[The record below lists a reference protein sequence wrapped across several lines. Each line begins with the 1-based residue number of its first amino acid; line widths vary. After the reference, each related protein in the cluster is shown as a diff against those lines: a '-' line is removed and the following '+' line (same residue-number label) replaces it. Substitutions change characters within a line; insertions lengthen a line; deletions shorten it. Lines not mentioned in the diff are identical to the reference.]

1 MLKKSLFCAGLLI
14 AGSLFAADYTREEYT
29 SLMEIGKRPRRTPH
43 TLIFARF
50 QPYDLRGNFRDEWYD
65 RPLIVNSNWRK
76 ETSGV
81 KASWNK
87 EADWIRMYE
96 IAGITLL
103 GNAYSSF
110 FHDMLKASKQADF
123 SGFGL
128 MAGVGVSRGM
138 FNRKTASGERRY
150 QRFLRN
156 VREAAGSDKVLRID
170 GKIPLFN
177 YGGFSDSDLQMI
189 RKEMKKKKTG
199 RSSSFHTTLAQCLQ

>member
-1 MLKKSLFCAGLLI
+1 MGAVCVAASLLAGD
-14 AGSLFAADYTREEYT
+14 FTREEYT
-29 SLMEIGKRPRRTPH
+29 SPMTVGKRPRRTPH

-110 FHDMLKASKQADF
+110 FYDMLKASKQADF

-138 FNRKTASGERRY
+138 FNRKTASGDCSRR
-150 QRFLRN
+150 
-156 VREAAGSDKVLRID
+156 
-170 GKIPLFN
+170 
-177 YGGFSDSDLQMI
+177 FSTSRYPKRLT
-189 RKEMKKKKTG
+189 KNEHCFALTASPFG
-199 RSSSFHTTLAQCLQ
+199 T

>member
-103 GNAYSSF
+103 GNAYS
-110 FHDMLKASKQADF
+110 
-123 SGFGL
+123 
-128 MAGVGVSRGM
+128 
-138 FNRKTASGERRY
+138 
-150 QRFLRN
+150 
-156 VREAAGSDKVLRID
+156 
-170 GKIPLFN
+170 
-177 YGGFSDSDLQMI
+177 
-189 RKEMKKKKTG
+189 
-199 RSSSFHTTLAQCLQ
+199 